1 MKPVT
6 LIVLPDN
13 GRDDV
18 VERDDYLDLPIP
30 MPETAIVIVDQAGA
44 PVSINVEGGSIRP
57 QDLSTVWEGINQYN
71 DDLADLVARE
81 EER

>member
-13 GRDDV
+13 GRDDL
-18 VERDDYLDLPIP
+18 VERDNYLDLPIP
-30 MPETAIVIVDQAGA
+30 IPETAIVIVDQAEA
-44 PVSINVEGGSIRP
+44 PVGINVEGGSIRP
-57 QDLSTVWEGINQYN
+57 QDLSTVWEGI